1 MSYLLC
7 GTPRTGSTL
16 LCSLLSSTGM
26 AGRPE
31 SYFREVDQ
39 RMWAELFGVPV
50 VGDSP
55 SDPVR
60 FVAGAAR
67 AGSTP
72 NGVFAARI
80 MWGSM
85 HGLVENLDPG
95 RGERS
100 DLKVLNGALGPLL
113 FVHLQRHDVVGQA
126 VSWARAEQSGYW
138 QHGDVRSGEPRFD
151 LDQVDELVDT
161 IRGHNA
167 AWRAWFADQGVEPVD
182 VAYES
187 LVAAP
192 RDTVVAILDA
202 IGTDVPAGWTPASQH
217 SKQADAINADWV
229 QRYRAAR
236 GRAPD
241 VGCSP

>member
-1 MSYLLC
+1 
-7 GTPRTGSTL
+7 
-16 LCSLLSSTGM
+16 
-26 AGRPE
+26 
-31 SYFREVDQ
+31 
-39 RMWAELFGVPV
+39 MWAELFGVPV
-50 VGDSP
+50 IGDSP

-60 FVAGAAR
+60 FMAGAAR

-72 NGVFAARI
+72 NSVFAARI

-85 HGLVENLDPG
+85 HGLMENLDPG
-95 RGERS
+95 RGEQS
-100 DLKVLNGALGPLL
+100 DLKVLNDALGPLL

-138 QHGDVRSGEPRFD
+138 QHGDVRSGEPRVD

-187 LVAAP
+187 VVAAP

-202 IGTDVPAGWTPASQH
+202 IGTEVPTGWTPASQH
-217 SKQADAINADWV
+217 SKQADAINTDWV
-229 QRYRAAR
+229 
-236 GRAPD
+236 
-241 VGCSP
+241 

>member
-16 LCSLLSSTGM
+16 LCSLLSSTGV

-31 SYFREVDQ
+31 SYFRQADQ
-39 RMWAELFGVPV
+39 RMWAELFGVPM
-50 VGDSP
+50 VGESP
-55 SDPVR
+55 ADPVR
-60 FVAGAAR
+60 FVAGAAS

-85 HGLVENLDPG
+85 HGLVENLDQG

-100 DLKVLNGALGPLL
+100 DLEVLNDALGPLL

-138 QHGDVRSGEPRFD
+138 QHGDVGSAEPKFD
-151 LDQVDELVDT
+151 LDQIDELVDT
-161 IRGHNA
+161 IGGHNA
-167 AWRAWFADQGVEPVD
+167 AWQAWFAGQGVEQVD

-187 LVAAP
+187 AVAAP
-192 RDTVVAILDA
+192 SKTVAAILDA
-202 IGTDVPAGWTPASQH
+202 IGTEVPAGWTPASQH
-217 SKQADAINADWV
+217 IRQADAINADWV
-229 QRYRAAR
+229 QRYRATR
-236 GRAPD
+236 RRAPSG
-241 VGCSP
+241 GCSP